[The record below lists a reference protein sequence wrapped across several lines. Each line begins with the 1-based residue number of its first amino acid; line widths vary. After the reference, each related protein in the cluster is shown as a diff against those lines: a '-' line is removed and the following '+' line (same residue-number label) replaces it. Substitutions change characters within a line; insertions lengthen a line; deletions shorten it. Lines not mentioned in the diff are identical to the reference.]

1 MIMVYRFANQ
11 AGTSWWALALALF
24 LMPGCGGNESSP
36 TSAEDDGQGG
46 GRPTRDATGD
56 DDEGS
61 ADGDDGSDPDEDA
74 VDGSSGGDPLA
85 DVSPPDV
92 VDASEPDAVAP
103 DTSGSDVVVTPE
115 DDCEESEKNP
125 SNLGCEYWAVDL
137 PQDRGNSVGGDGRG
151 GAEAQTW
158 AVVVSNPGNIDAQ
171 VSIYAASDLVTP
183 IQTVTVPPDG
193 LQIVEMPRSDIYA
206 TSITDN
212 SFRIVSNRPVAA
224 HQFNP
229 LNNVAVQSNDA
240 SLLFPVNALT
250 GSYRLLSYRTRVT
263 WYAAATVVAVAEG
276 TTTITVV
283 SPDEIYSPEG
293 GETTE
298 EGVIEG
304 WDDREP
310 RTFTLQQGQV
320 LNLSTRFSTDISGMS
335 IEADQPV
342 AVFSSA
348 AGIYIPTGTG
358 TSDHIEHQMLP
369 LQAWRD
375 RYVGVP
381 FAPRGTVPDFF
392 RVIAAENGTEIT
404 NTVPVNGGG
413 WSSGRITLDAGE
425 WTEFSATQAFEL
437 SATGPIQVAH
447 YMAGSQASGVP
458 QTCRSAAGQLGLG
471 DPALTVLVPNE
482 QWRTSYTV
490 LIPNGY
496 SEDYV
501 SLYGELGSTVSVFG
515 NDGLRESVVLSQSI
529 AGTSWGFAR
538 YAVPRA
544 AGGGTT
550 RTNVFTLTSGTP
562 FGAEVFG
569 WSCAVSYAYPG
580 GLNLENRE

>member
-1 MIMVYRFANQ
+1 MLQRLLSTPVPSGLVLTF
-11 AGTSWWALALALF
+11 SALILCA
-24 LMPGCGGNESSP
+24 CGGDESGGE
-36 TSAEDDGQGG
+36 SAAGDDAGG
-46 GRPTRDATGD
+46 GRPSRDAGEGTGNDPVERDDAGTED
-56 DDEGS
+56 DDTLDGS
-61 ADGDDGSDPDEDA
+61 GDADSTADGESSDAADGAGEDA
-74 VDGSSGGDPLA
+74 TV
-85 DVSPPDV
+85 
-92 VDASEPDAVAP
+92 P
-103 DTSGSDVVVTPE
+103 DTSGSDVVVTPG

-158 AVVVSNPGNIDAQ
+158 AVVVSNPGNADSQ
-171 VSIYAASDLVTP
+171 VSIYAASDLATP

-193 LQIVEMPRSDIYA
+193 LQIIEMPRSDIYA

-212 SFRIVSNRPVAA
+212 SFRIVSNRPIAA

-263 WYAAATVVAVAEG
+263 WYAAATIVAVAEG
-276 TTTITVV
+276 TTTVTVV

-293 GETTE
+293 GETSE
-298 EGVIEG
+298 EGVIDG

-320 LNLSTRFSTDISGMS
+320 LNLSTRFSTDITGMS
-335 IEADQPV
+335 IEADQAV

-369 LQAWRD
+369 LQAWRE

-381 FAPRGTVPDFF
+381 FAPRGTVPDYF
-392 RVIAAENGTEIT
+392 RIIAAEDGTEIT
-404 NTVPVNGGG
+404 NTVPVSGRG
-413 WSSGRITLDAGE
+413 WTSGRITLDAGE
-425 WTEFSATQAFEL
+425 WTEFSATQAFEV
-437 SATGPIQVAH
+437 SATAPVQVAH
-447 YMAGSQASGVP
+447 YMAGSQAEGVP

-471 DPALTVLVPNE
+471 DPALTILVPNE

-496 SEDYV
+496 TEDYI

-515 NDGLRESVVLSQSI
+515 NDGIRESAVLSEPI
-529 AGTSWGFAR
+529 AGTGYGYVR

-544 AGGGTT
+544 PGGGTT

-562 FGAEVFG
+562 FGAEVSG

>member
-1 MIMVYRFANQ
+1 MVLTFSALVWFA
-11 AGTSWWALALALF
+11 
-24 LMPGCGGNESSP
+24 CGGDESGEV
-36 TSAEDDGQGG
+36 SAAVDDAGG
-46 GRPTRDATGD
+46 GRPSRDAGEGTGD
-56 DDEGS
+56 DPPEGDGGGTEEDDTAAES
-61 ADGDDGSDPDEDA
+61 GDADS
-74 VDGSSGGDPLA
+74 LA
-85 DVSPPDV
+85 DVESPDV
-92 VDASEPDAVAP
+92 ADVAGDDATVP
-103 DTSGSDVVVTPE
+103 DTSGSDVAVTPG

-158 AVVVSNPGNIDAQ
+158 AVVVSNPGNADSQ
-171 VSIYAASDLVTP
+171 VSIYAASDLATP

-193 LQIVEMPRSDIYA
+193 LQIIEMPRSDIYA

-212 SFRIVSNRPVAA
+212 SFRIVSNRPIAA

-263 WYAAATVVAVAEG
+263 WYAAATIVAVAEG
-276 TTTITVV
+276 TTTVTVV

-293 GETTE
+293 GETSE
-298 EGVIEG
+298 EGVIDG

-335 IEADQPV
+335 IEADQAV

-369 LQAWRD
+369 LQAWRE

-381 FAPRGTVPDFF
+381 FAPRGTVPDYF
-392 RVIAAENGTEIT
+392 RIIAAEDGTEIT
-404 NTVPVNGGG
+404 NTVPVSGRG
-413 WSSGRITLDAGE
+413 WTSGRITLDAGE
-425 WTEFSATQAFEL
+425 WTEFSATQAFEV
-437 SATGPIQVAH
+437 SATAPVQVAH
-447 YMAGSQASGVP
+447 YMAGSQAEGVP

-471 DPALTVLVPNE
+471 DPALTILVPNE

-496 SEDYV
+496 TEDYI

-515 NDGLRESVVLSQSI
+515 NDGVRESAVLSEPI
-529 AGTSWGFAR
+529 AGTGYGYVR

-544 AGGGTT
+544 PGGGTT

-562 FGAEVFG
+562 FGAEVSG

>member
-1 MIMVYRFANQ
+1 MLQRLF
-11 AGTSWWALALALF
+11 GTSVSTGLVLTFSALVVC
-24 LMPGCGGNESSP
+24 GCGGDESGGAS
-36 TSAEDDGQGG
+36 SEDDTGG
-46 GRPTRDATGD
+46 GRPTRDAVEGVEDDTPEGD
-56 DDEGS
+56 DVV
-61 ADGDDGSDPDEDA
+61 ADDA
-74 VDGSSGGDPLA
+74 VALDSSGDADSPSDGSSS
-85 DVSPPDV
+85 DVE
-92 VDASEPDAVAP
+92 DAAAPDAEVD
-103 DTSGSDVVVTPE
+103 DTSGTDVAVTPN

-158 AVVVSNPGNIDAQ
+158 AVVVSNPGNADSQ
-171 VSIYAASDLVTP
+171 VSIYAASDLATP

-212 SFRIVSNRPVAA
+212 SFRIVSNRPIAA

-263 WYAAATVVAVAEG
+263 WYAAATIVAVAEG
-276 TTTITVV
+276 TTTVTVV

-293 GETTE
+293 GERSE
-298 EGVIEG
+298 EGVIDG
-304 WDDREP
+304 WDDRDP

-369 LQAWRD
+369 LQAGPGPW
-375 RYVGVP
+375 
-381 FAPRGTVPDFF
+381 PRP
-392 RVIAAENGTEIT
+392 
-404 NTVPVNGGG
+404 
-413 WSSGRITLDAGE
+413 GRG
-425 WTEFSATQAFEL
+425 
-437 SATGPIQVAH
+437 
-447 YMAGSQASGVP
+447 
-458 QTCRSAAGQLGLG
+458 
-471 DPALTVLVPNE
+471 
-482 QWRTSYTV
+482 
-490 LIPNGY
+490 
-496 SEDYV
+496 
-501 SLYGELGSTVSVFG
+501 
-515 NDGLRESVVLSQSI
+515 
-529 AGTSWGFAR
+529 
-538 YAVPRA
+538 RA
-544 AGGGTT
+544 A
-550 RTNVFTLTSGTP
+550 RRR
-562 FGAEVFG
+562 
-569 WSCAVSYAYPG
+569 YPPA
-580 GLNLENRE
+580 RRCRP

>member
-1 MIMVYRFANQ
+1 MLQRLF
-11 AGTSWWALALALF
+11 GTSVSTGLVLTFSALVVC
-24 LMPGCGGNESSP
+24 GCGGDESGGAS
-36 TSAEDDGQGG
+36 SGDDTGG
-46 GRPTRDATGD
+46 GRPTRDAAEGVEDDTPEGD
-56 DDEGS
+56 DIV
-61 ADGDDGSDPDEDA
+61 AD
-74 VDGSSGGDPLA
+74 
-85 DVSPPDV
+85 
-92 VDASEPDAVAP
+92 DAVAP
-103 DTSGSDVVVTPE
+103 DGSGDADSPSDGSSSDVADAAVPDAEVADTSGTDVVVTPN

-125 SNLGCEYWAVDL
+125 SNLGCEYWAVDR

-158 AVVVSNPGNIDAQ
+158 AVVVSNPGNADSQ
-171 VSIYAASDLVTP
+171 VSIYAASDLATP
-183 IQTVTVPPDG
+183 IRTVTVPPDG

-212 SFRIVSNRPVAA
+212 SFRIVSNRPIAA

-263 WYAAATVVAVAEG
+263 WYAAATIVAVAEG
-276 TTTITVV
+276 TTTVTVV
-283 SPDEIYSPEG
+283 SPDEIYSPED
-293 GETTE
+293 GETSE
-298 EGVIEG
+298 EGVIDG
-304 WDDREP
+304 WDDRDP

-381 FAPRGTVPDFF
+381 FAPRGTVPDYF
-392 RVIAAENGTEIT
+392 RVIAAEDGTEIT
-404 NTVPVNGGG
+404 NTVPVSGRG
-413 WSSGRITLDAGE
+413 WTSGRITLDAGE

-437 SATGPIQVAH
+437 SATAPIQVAH
-447 YMAGSQASGVP
+447 YMAGSQAEGVP

-471 DPALTVLVPNE
+471 DPALTILVPNE

-496 SEDYV
+496 TEDYV
-501 SLYGELGSTVSVFG
+501 SLYGELGSSVSVFG
-515 NDGLRESVVLSQSI
+515 NDGVRESVVLSQPI
-529 AGTSWGFAR
+529 AGTAHGFAR

-544 AGGGTT
+544 PGGGTT

-562 FGAEVFG
+562 FGAEVSG

-580 GLNLENRE
+580 GLNLENREE